1 MVGWHH
7 QLNGHEFGQALRDG
21 EAGKPGLLQSMG
33 SQRVSHDLVTEQQQR
48 VKRCCDEG
56 SLVKQSGKHWP
67 KHSEDFS
74 IAGFYEA
81 LPM

>member
-7 QLNGHEFGQALRDG
+7 RLNGHEFEQALGDG
-21 EAGKPGLLQSMG
+21 EVGKPGVLQSMG
-33 SQRVSHDLVTEQQQR
+33 SRRVSHDLVTEQQH
-48 VKRCCDEG
+48 VKRCWDEG

-81 LPM
+81 LPT

>member
-1 MVGWHH
+1 MRWLDGITDSMDMSLTKLREMVK
-7 QLNGHEFGQALRDG
+7 L
-21 EAGKPGLLQSMG
+21 G
-33 SQRVSHDLVTEQQQR
+33 SLVGSRRVSHDLVTEQQH
-48 VKRCCDEG
+48 VKRCWDEG

-81 LPM
+81 LPT